1 MINILAVGLKLLYKN
16 KTHLEIHNEHTII
29 LSISFS
35 VPDTVGRSQVLEM
48 YILAERTSA
57 PDFYVFFAFSFLPS
71 GNEEKIQLKAHN
83 CEVSRP
89 VGFFRSNIYFQ
100 YLNIFNF

>member
-48 YILAERTSA
+48 YILAEWTSA

-89 VGFFRSNIYFQ
+89 VVFFDQIY
-100 YLNIFNF
+100 IFNF